1 MRKCRIVDTTWRANM
16 PFDDPRPLE
25 PPTALGGEVDHL
37 RGIAEAQAAFIEADE
52 VERR

>member
-1 MRKCRIVDTTWRANM
+1 M